1 MPRRLNYINGPPFCS
16 RVLLTPR
23 SSGIGQSVRQITGPQ
38 PIRTELAGKRPAIA
52 LQPTAVQFLSQV
64 STDDARGFSPVGEAG
79 TRRGVGIGLR
89 PGVDA
94 GAACGLAV
102 VILIAIACAST
113 GVDDVVVC
121 ACDRRRRGAEGD
133 DGGRRE
139 GRR

>member
-52 LQPTAVQFLSQV
+52 LQATAVPFLSQV

-79 TRRGVGIGLR
+79 TRRGVGRRHR

-94 GAACGLAV
+94 GAACALAEV
-102 VILIAIACAST
+102 RKVGNACL
-113 GVDDVVVC
+113 V
-121 ACDRRRRGAEGD
+121 
-133 DGGRRE
+133 
-139 GRR
+139 